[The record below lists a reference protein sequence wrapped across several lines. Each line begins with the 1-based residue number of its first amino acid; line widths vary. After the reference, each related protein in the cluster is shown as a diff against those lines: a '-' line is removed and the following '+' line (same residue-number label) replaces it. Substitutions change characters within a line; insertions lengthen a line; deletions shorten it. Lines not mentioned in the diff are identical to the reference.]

1 MAAATSCG
9 TQAQAEDSADGKDSG
24 LLVLAST
31 DVYASLAQ
39 EIVGNTAD
47 VEAIV
52 DSPAMDPHSYE
63 ATPQDRLKVEEAD
76 VLIANGGGYDPFI
89 TQLADAAK
97 KADAVYQLISG
108 ENWHSHEFD
117 GNYENEHIWF
127 DLSRMS
133 EFVTDFGHHM
143 GERTTGNAEL
153 YAQNAKNLAERIDE
167 LDDRNRSI
175 AADGLS
181 YSATEPVSGF
191 LLQDAG
197 FQDLTDD
204 EFLSAVE
211 HGDDVSPRLF
221 SESLDLIT
229 TGEVDLL
236 SYNMQTETNQSLRIR
251 EAAEENSVAIL
262 EFSETLPEA
271 GISYTEWMESAIEDV
286 EDVAGSLSR

>member
-1 MAAATSCG
+1 M
-9 TQAQAEDSADGKDSG
+9 
-24 LLVLAST
+24 LVLTST

-39 EIVGNTAD
+39 EIVGETAE

-52 DSPAMDPHSYE
+52 DNPAVDPHSYE
-63 ATPQDRLKVEEAD
+63 ATPQDRLTVEKAD

-89 TQLADAAK
+89 TQLAEAAG

-108 ENWHSHEFD
+108 ENWHAHEFD
-117 GNYENEHIWF
+117 GTYENEHIWF

-133 EFVTDFGHHM
+133 EFATDFGHHM
-143 GERTTGNAEL
+143 AELTPENAEL
-153 YAQNAKNLAERIDE
+153 YAQNAHGLAEQIDE
-167 LDDRNRSI
+167 LDERNQDI

-181 YSATEPVSGF
+181 YLATEPVSGF

-197 FQDLTDD
+197 FQDLTDE
-204 EFLSAVE
+204 EFLAAVE

-221 SESLDLIT
+221 SESLDLII

-251 EAAEENSVAIL
+251 EAAEEDSLAIL
-262 EFSETLPEA
+262 EFSETLPD
-271 GISYTEWMESAIEDV
+271 GVTSYTEWMETTIDDV
-286 EDVAGSLSR
+286 EEAAGALSR